1 VPLKEDLF
9 LKEILEQPQAL
20 RTTMKHW
27 IESAVQA
34 RVREKLG
41 KLPPSRVIFTGMGSS
56 LNACLPAC
64 VYLNHQGV
72 AATAL
77 ESAEL
82 LYYYPAFYAPE
93 NLLVVVSQ
101 SGESVEPVRLMEALP
116 DRVLAIS
123 VTNGLENTIARRS
136 RLALDMRAGP
146 ELTVSSKTY
155 VCAQLALFLLACA
168 ISGSPIDKP
177 ELEETIGSLETFLD
191 GWRARIQPLVDMLQP
206 CDYLSL
212 LGRGPSLA
220 SALDGAQTLK
230 EAGHRLAEAVSGGQF
245 RHGPLEIVSPRY
257 GYMVFPGHSRTRD
270 LMLRLGKDI
279 AGYGARV
286 AFIGNG
292 DAPKVQGTVWIPTGP
307 SNSYLLP
314 ILEIVPVQ
322 LLAWSLASLEGRTVD
337 GFAKMGKVVRTE

>member
-1 VPLKEDLF
+1 LKEDLF

-20 RTTMKHW
+20 RTTMKRW
-27 IESAVQA
+27 LQGAAEAS
-34 RVREKLG
+34 VREKLG
-41 KLPPSRVIFTGMGSS
+41 KRRPRLVVFTGMGSS

-64 VYLNHQGV
+64 AYLNQQGI
-72 AATAL
+72 AAVAL

-82 LYYYPAFYAPE
+82 LYYYPALHAPE

-101 SGESVEPVRLMEALP
+101 SGESVEPVRLMETLQ
-116 DRVLAIS
+116 DRVPAIS
-123 VTNGLENTIARRS
+123 LTNGLENTIARRS
-136 RLALDMRAGP
+136 RLALDMYAGP

-168 ISGSPIDKP
+168 ISGSPIDKSG
-177 ELEETIGSLETFLD
+177 LEETIGSLETFFD
-191 GWRARIQPLVDMLQP
+191 GWRARIQPLVDMVQP

-257 GYMVFPGHSRTRD
+257 GYIVFPGHSQTRD

-279 AGYGARV
+279 AGYGARL

-292 DAPKVQGTVWIPTGP
+292 DAPRIPGAVWIPAGP